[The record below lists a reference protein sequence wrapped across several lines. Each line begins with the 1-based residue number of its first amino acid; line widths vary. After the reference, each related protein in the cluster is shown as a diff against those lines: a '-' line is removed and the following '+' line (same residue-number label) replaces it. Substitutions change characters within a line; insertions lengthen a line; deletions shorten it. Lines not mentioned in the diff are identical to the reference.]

1 MARKV
6 EGQQYCKNM
15 TLTVI
20 PVLDREAKV
29 RSFCIGGAQWVGIA
43 FSETGRLRHDYV
55 GVQLAQRHLTEQVSR
70 DGVDPAEKRS
80 FAKIGSAT

>member
-1 MARKV
+1 
-6 EGQQYCKNM
+6 M

-20 PVLDREAKV
+20 KVLHREANV
-29 RSFCIGGAQWVGIA
+29 RSFCIGGTQRVGMA

-55 GVQLAQRHLTEQVSR
+55 GVQLAHRHLREQVCR

-80 FAKIGSAT
+80 FAKISSAT